1 MGNLSLHDLAADVAM
16 VVEHESKGPVVVV
29 GHALGNL
36 VGRMLATDRTDLVRG
51 LVLAA
56 AYAGKVPAGVN
67 EPPIS
72 PEVEQ
77 AIEKSGDLSLPDDER
92 LRYLA
97 IAFFAPRH
105 DPHVWLGGWYP
116 EAMKA
121 ETTAWLMSAPRTRAN
136 ITPTGILIFPRLKD
150 LIFEFVRAAVTGDE
164 EPIPA
169 VGGNGTRGVLRLRH
183 CRFHR

>member
-16 VVEHESKGPVVVV
+16 VIEHESKGPVVVV

-36 VGRMLATDRTDLVRG
+36 AGRMLATDRPDLVRG

-56 AYAGKVPAGVN
+56 AYAGKVPGGVN

-72 PEVEQ
+72 PEVQQ
-77 AIEKSGDLSLPDDER
+77 AIDKSGDLSLSEDER

-97 IAFFAPRH
+97 IAFFAPGE
-105 DPHVWLGGWYP
+105 DPHVWLGGWHP

-121 ETTAWLMSAPRTRAN
+121 ETTAWLSTPVDQWFAGGDAPNSFYLQLISHIMGGRGG
-136 ITPTGILIFPRLKD
+136 PT
-150 LIFEFVRAAVTGDE
+150 
-164 EPIPA
+164 
-169 VGGNGTRGVLRLRH
+169 
-183 CRFHR
+183 